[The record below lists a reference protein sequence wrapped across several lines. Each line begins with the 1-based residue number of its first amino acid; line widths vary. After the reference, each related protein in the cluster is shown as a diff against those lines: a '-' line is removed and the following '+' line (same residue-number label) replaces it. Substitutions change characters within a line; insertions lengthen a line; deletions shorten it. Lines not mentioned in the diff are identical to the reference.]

1 MPDPSEQW
9 EIEEYSCEDNGG
21 KMSWLLSNAL
31 RLGKKVLITGI
42 VVSSTTLVIPP
53 LLAISA
59 IGFVVSIPSGLL
71 LASYACSERLMTKL
85 LPGPALPSHL
95 LDFGLASDDEEV
107 EEEHEGCEGD
117 IGMEK
122 EEEEKMEKTK
132 RGIEMRIELGLRE
145 GEVTKGNNFG
155 VKKDEQGLIED
166 VDDILEE
173 NGYDEDGGECLD
185 EEEETPLEKMIKAKH
200 LGPREDEKEEPVIEE
215 NDEQPVDG
223 AEKGLVVVIEDVG
236 DCMGG
241 KEETPLEEMIEV
253 KPLGLRE
260 DEKEE
265 PVIEEKRNEQPVDEG
280 TKGVLVV
287 IEEYEESGNSIEG
300 LETPFEVTTVVV
312 LEEIG
317 SNERVNDI
325 EEEELV
331 RETRGL
337 IETLR
342 DECKAN
348 DAVEEDKQYVEERQG
363 GTEEGEQKI
372 VKNAEVMQI
381 PNEGKNVHS
390 MVEMDGNLEELREE
404 EVPKVGE
411 KMLET
416 RYMEII
422 DAVPKEAQANE
433 KKGEGKTVNNEQA
446 EKPIVEIGET
456 INVLIGPMGMTL
468 VEEMREEED
477 VDYIKEEDV
486 SMGDGNVEQKFV
498 LDKGATLQGGGIED
512 NYLAGDANRD
522 LQLNN
527 EKEIVISSNADVREI
542 PDESGLDLLDE
553 KNEAGKQY
561 AYVVHGTPKESL
573 SYTGSEDIK
582 SLEHQDPAAVD
593 ESSHKGISSEKDIT
607 VPSNEVL
614 FNEEKIWVK
623 IDAMRTIVGYKATPQ
638 KMCIEELKAL
648 YILTGVEPPALFKD
662 PSDLVEVNEK
672 LQFLM
677 SIVGVK

>member
-1 MPDPSEQW
+1 MEDPIEEW

-21 KMSWLLSNAL
+21 KMSWLLNNGL
-31 RLGKKVLITGI
+31 GLGKKVLITGI
-42 VVSSTTLVIPP
+42 VVSSTPLVIPL

-107 EEEHEGCEGD
+107 EEEDEGCEGD

-122 EEEEKMEKTK
+122 EEEEQMEETK
-132 RGIEMRIELGLRE
+132 RGVEMRIELGLRE
-145 GEVTKGNNFG
+145 GRVTKGNNFG

-173 NGYDEDGGECLD
+173 NGYEEDGGECLN

-223 AEKGLVVVIEDVG
+223 AEKGLVAVIEDVG
-236 DCMGG
+236 DCLGE

-300 LETPFEVTTVVV
+300 LETPFEVATVVV

-317 SNERVNDI
+317 SNERVNDF
-325 EEEELV
+325 E
-331 RETRGL
+331 
-337 IETLR
+337 
-342 DECKAN
+342 
-348 DAVEEDKQYVEERQG
+348 AVEEDKQYVEERQG

-381 PNEGKNVHS
+381 PNEDKNVHS

-422 DAVPKEAQANE
+422 DAVPKEAQAIE
-433 KKGEGKTVNNEQA
+433 KKGEGKTVVNNEQA
-446 EKPIVEIGET
+446 EKPIVEINET
-456 INVLIGPMGMTL
+456 INVLIGPKAMTL

-477 VDYIKEEDV
+477 VDYIKEADV

-498 LDKGATLQGGGIED
+498 LDKGATLQGGGVED
-512 NYLAGDANRD
+512 NYLAGDANQD

-542 PDESGLDLLDE
+542 ADESGLNLLDE

-561 AYVVHGTPKESL
+561 AYVVHATPKGTYHCFWSNLL
-573 SYTGSEDIK
+573 SYYQLKVI
-582 SLEHQDPAAVD
+582 
-593 ESSHKGISSEKDIT
+593 
-607 VPSNEVL
+607 N
-614 FNEEKIWVK
+614 KIYTLHT
-623 IDAMRTIVGYKATPQ
+623 R
-638 KMCIEELKAL
+638 
-648 YILTGVEPPALFKD
+648 
-662 PSDLVEVNEK
+662 
-672 LQFLM
+672 
-677 SIVGVK
+677 

>member
-1 MPDPSEQW
+1 MQDPSEEW
-9 EIEEYSCEDNGG
+9 EIEEYACEDNGG
-21 KMSWLLSNAL
+21 KMSWLLNNGL

-42 VVSSTTLVIPP
+42 VVSSTPLVIPP

-71 LASYACSERLMTKL
+71 LASYACSERFMTKL

-122 EEEEKMEKTK
+122 EEEEQMEETK
-132 RGIEMRIELGLRE
+132 RGVEMGIELGLRE

-173 NGYDEDGGECLD
+173 NGYEEDGSKCLD

-215 NDEQPVDG
+215 NDEQPVGG

-236 DCMGG
+236 DCLGG

-300 LETPFEVTTVVV
+300 LETPFEVTTIVV

-342 DECKAN
+342 DECKAD
-348 DAVEEDKQYVEERQG
+348 DAVEEDKQFVEERQE

-390 MVEMDGNLEELREE
+390 MVEMDGNLEELREKE
-404 EVPKVGE
+404 APKVGE

-422 DAVPKEAQANE
+422 DAVPKEAQAIE
-433 KKGEGKTVNNEQA
+433 KKGERKTVVNNEQA
-446 EKPIVEIGET
+446 EKPIVEISET

-477 VDYIKEEDV
+477 VDYIKEADV
-486 SMGDGNVEQKFV
+486 SMGDGNAEQKFV
-498 LDKGATLQGGGIED
+498 LDKGATLQGVED

-542 PDESGLDLLDE
+542 PGESGLDLLDE

-561 AYVVHGTPKESL
+561 AYVVHGTPKGTYHCFLSNLL
-573 SYTGSEDIK
+573 SYFQLKVI
-582 SLEHQDPAAVD
+582 
-593 ESSHKGISSEKDIT
+593 
-607 VPSNEVL
+607 N
-614 FNEEKIWVK
+614 KIC
-623 IDAMRTIVGYKATPQ
+623 TPH
-638 KMCIEELKAL
+638 
-648 YILTGVEPPALFKD
+648 TR
-662 PSDLVEVNEK
+662 
-672 LQFLM
+672 
-677 SIVGVK
+677 

>member
-1 MPDPSEQW
+1 MQDPSEEW

-21 KMSWLLSNAL
+21 KMSWLLNNGL

-42 VVSSTTLVIPP
+42 VVSSTPLVIPP

-122 EEEEKMEKTK
+122 EEEEQMEETK
-132 RGIEMRIELGLRE
+132 RGVEMGIELGLRE

-173 NGYDEDGGECLD
+173 NGYEEDGSKCLD

-215 NDEQPVDG
+215 NDEQPVGG

-236 DCMGG
+236 DCLGG

-300 LETPFEVTTVVV
+300 LETPFEVTTIVV

-342 DECKAN
+342 DECKAD
-348 DAVEEDKQYVEERQG
+348 DAVEEDKQFVEERQE

-390 MVEMDGNLEELREE
+390 MVEMDGNLEELREKE
-404 EVPKVGE
+404 APKVGE

-422 DAVPKEAQANE
+422 DAVPKEAQAIE
-433 KKGEGKTVNNEQA
+433 KKGERKTVVNNEQA
-446 EKPIVEIGET
+446 EKPIVEISET

-477 VDYIKEEDV
+477 VDYIKEADV
-486 SMGDGNVEQKFV
+486 SMGDGNAEQKFV
-498 LDKGATLQGGGIED
+498 LDKGATLQGVED

-542 PDESGLDLLDE
+542 PGESGLDLLDE

-561 AYVVHGTPKESL
+561 AYVVHGTPKGTYHCFLSNLL
-573 SYTGSEDIK
+573 SYFQLKVI
-582 SLEHQDPAAVD
+582 
-593 ESSHKGISSEKDIT
+593 
-607 VPSNEVL
+607 N
-614 FNEEKIWVK
+614 KIC
-623 IDAMRTIVGYKATPQ
+623 TPH
-638 KMCIEELKAL
+638 
-648 YILTGVEPPALFKD
+648 TR
-662 PSDLVEVNEK
+662 
-672 LQFLM
+672 
-677 SIVGVK
+677 

>member
-1 MPDPSEQW
+1 MQDPSEEW

-21 KMSWLLSNAL
+21 KMSWLLNNGL

-42 VVSSTTLVIPP
+42 VVSSTPLVIPP

-122 EEEEKMEKTK
+122 EEEEQMEETK
-132 RGIEMRIELGLRE
+132 RGVEMGIELGLRE

-173 NGYDEDGGECLD
+173 NGYEEDGSKCLD

-215 NDEQPVDG
+215 NDEQPVGG

-236 DCMGG
+236 DCLGG

-260 DEKEE
+260 DEKEG

-300 LETPFEVTTVVV
+300 LETPFEVTTIVV

-342 DECKAN
+342 DECKAD
-348 DAVEEDKQYVEERQG
+348 DAVEEDKQFVEERQE

-390 MVEMDGNLEELREE
+390 MVEMDGNLEELREKE
-404 EVPKVGE
+404 APKVGE

-422 DAVPKEAQANE
+422 DAVPKEAQAIE
-433 KKGEGKTVNNEQA
+433 KKGERKTVVNNEQA
-446 EKPIVEIGET
+446 EKPIVEISET

-477 VDYIKEEDV
+477 VDYIKEADV
-486 SMGDGNVEQKFV
+486 SMGDGNAEQKFV
-498 LDKGATLQGGGIED
+498 LDKGATLQGVED

-542 PDESGLDLLDE
+542 PGESGLDLLDE

-561 AYVVHGTPKESL
+561 AYVVHGTPKGTYHCFLSNLL
-573 SYTGSEDIK
+573 SYFQLKVI
-582 SLEHQDPAAVD
+582 
-593 ESSHKGISSEKDIT
+593 
-607 VPSNEVL
+607 N
-614 FNEEKIWVK
+614 KIC
-623 IDAMRTIVGYKATPQ
+623 TPH
-638 KMCIEELKAL
+638 
-648 YILTGVEPPALFKD
+648 TR
-662 PSDLVEVNEK
+662 
-672 LQFLM
+672 
-677 SIVGVK
+677 

>member
-607 VPSNEVL
+607 VPSNEVS
-614 FNEEKIWVK
+614 
-623 IDAMRTIVGYKATPQ
+623 A
-638 KMCIEELKAL
+638 
-648 YILTGVEPPALFKD
+648 
-662 PSDLVEVNEK
+662 
-672 LQFLM
+672 
-677 SIVGVK
+677 

>member
-607 VPSNEVL
+607 VPSNE
-614 FNEEKIWVK
+614 I
-623 IDAMRTIVGYKATPQ
+623 
-638 KMCIEELKAL
+638 
-648 YILTGVEPPALFKD
+648 
-662 PSDLVEVNEK
+662 
-672 LQFLM
+672 
-677 SIVGVK
+677 

>member
-1 MPDPSEQW
+1 MQDPSEEW

-21 KMSWLLSNAL
+21 KMSWLLNNGL

-42 VVSSTTLVIPP
+42 VVSSTPLVIPP

-122 EEEEKMEKTK
+122 EEEEQMEETK
-132 RGIEMRIELGLRE
+132 RGVEMGIELGLRE

-173 NGYDEDGGECLD
+173 NGYEEDGSKCLD

-215 NDEQPVDG
+215 NDEQPVGG

-236 DCMGG
+236 DCLEG

-300 LETPFEVTTVVV
+300 LETPFEVTTIVV

-342 DECKAN
+342 DECKAD
-348 DAVEEDKQYVEERQG
+348 DAVEEDKQFVEERQE

-390 MVEMDGNLEELREE
+390 MVEMDGNLEELREKE
-404 EVPKVGE
+404 APKVGE

-422 DAVPKEAQANE
+422 DAVPKEAQAIE
-433 KKGEGKTVNNEQA
+433 KKGERKTVVNNEQA
-446 EKPIVEIGET
+446 EKPIVEISET

-477 VDYIKEEDV
+477 VDYIKEADV
-486 SMGDGNVEQKFV
+486 SMGDGNAEQKFV
-498 LDKGATLQGGGIED
+498 LDKGATLQGVED

-542 PDESGLDLLDE
+542 PGESGLDLLDE

-561 AYVVHGTPKESL
+561 AYVVHGTPKGTYHCFLSNLL
-573 SYTGSEDIK
+573 SYFQLKVI
-582 SLEHQDPAAVD
+582 
-593 ESSHKGISSEKDIT
+593 
-607 VPSNEVL
+607 N
-614 FNEEKIWVK
+614 KIC
-623 IDAMRTIVGYKATPQ
+623 TPH
-638 KMCIEELKAL
+638 
-648 YILTGVEPPALFKD
+648 TR
-662 PSDLVEVNEK
+662 
-672 LQFLM
+672 
-677 SIVGVK
+677 

>member
-1 MPDPSEQW
+1 MQDPSEEW

-21 KMSWLLSNAL
+21 KMSWLLNNGL

-42 VVSSTTLVIPP
+42 VVSSTPLVIPP

-122 EEEEKMEKTK
+122 EEEKQMEETK
-132 RGIEMRIELGLRE
+132 RGVEMGIELGLRE

-173 NGYDEDGGECLD
+173 NGYEEDGSKCLD

-215 NDEQPVDG
+215 NDEQPVGG

-236 DCMGG
+236 DCLGG

-300 LETPFEVTTVVV
+300 LETPFEVTTIVV

-342 DECKAN
+342 DECKAD
-348 DAVEEDKQYVEERQG
+348 DAVEEDKQFVEERQE

-390 MVEMDGNLEELREE
+390 MVEMDGNLEELREKE
-404 EVPKVGE
+404 APKVGE

-422 DAVPKEAQANE
+422 DAVPKEAQAIE
-433 KKGEGKTVNNEQA
+433 KKGERKTVVNNEQA
-446 EKPIVEIGET
+446 EKPIVEISET

-477 VDYIKEEDV
+477 VDYIKEADV
-486 SMGDGNVEQKFV
+486 SMGDGNAEQKFV
-498 LDKGATLQGGGIED
+498 LDKGATLQGVED

-542 PDESGLDLLDE
+542 PGESGLDLLDE

-561 AYVVHGTPKESL
+561 AYVVHGTPKGTYHCFLSNLL
-573 SYTGSEDIK
+573 SYFQLKVI
-582 SLEHQDPAAVD
+582 
-593 ESSHKGISSEKDIT
+593 
-607 VPSNEVL
+607 N
-614 FNEEKIWVK
+614 KIC
-623 IDAMRTIVGYKATPQ
+623 TPH
-638 KMCIEELKAL
+638 
-648 YILTGVEPPALFKD
+648 TR
-662 PSDLVEVNEK
+662 
-672 LQFLM
+672 
-677 SIVGVK
+677 

>member
-21 KMSWLLSNAL
+21 KMSWLLNNAL

-117 IGMEK
+117 IGIEK

-215 NDEQPVDG
+215 NDEQLVDG

-348 DAVEEDKQYVEERQG
+348 DAVKEDKQYLEERQG

-446 EKPIVEIGET
+446 EKPIVEISET

-477 VDYIKEEDV
+477 FDYIKEEDV

-542 PDESGLDLLDE
+542 PDESGLDMLDE

-607 VPSNEVL
+607 VPSNEVS
-614 FNEEKIWVK
+614 
-623 IDAMRTIVGYKATPQ
+623 A
-638 KMCIEELKAL
+638 
-648 YILTGVEPPALFKD
+648 
-662 PSDLVEVNEK
+662 
-672 LQFLM
+672 
-677 SIVGVK
+677 

>member
-1 MPDPSEQW
+1 MVVEQW
-9 EIEEYSCEDNGG
+9 SETG
-21 KMSWLLSNAL
+21 KE
-31 RLGKKVLITGI
+31 GLITGI
-42 VVSSTTLVIPP
+42 VVSSTPLVIPP

-122 EEEEKMEKTK
+122 EEEEQMEETK
-132 RGIEMRIELGLRE
+132 RGVEMGIELGLRE

-173 NGYDEDGGECLD
+173 NGYEEDGSKCLD

-215 NDEQPVDG
+215 NDEQPVGG

-236 DCMGG
+236 DCLGG

-300 LETPFEVTTVVV
+300 LETPFEVTTIVV

-342 DECKAN
+342 DECKAD
-348 DAVEEDKQYVEERQG
+348 DAVEEDKQFVEERQE

-390 MVEMDGNLEELREE
+390 MVEMDGNLEELREKE
-404 EVPKVGE
+404 APKVGE

-422 DAVPKEAQANE
+422 DAVPKEAQAIE
-433 KKGEGKTVNNEQA
+433 KKGERKTVVNNEQA
-446 EKPIVEIGET
+446 EKPIVEISET

-477 VDYIKEEDV
+477 VDYIKEADV
-486 SMGDGNVEQKFV
+486 SMGDGNAEQKFV
-498 LDKGATLQGGGIED
+498 LDKGATLQGVED

-542 PDESGLDLLDE
+542 PGESGLDLLDE

-561 AYVVHGTPKESL
+561 AYVVHGTPKGTYHCFLSNLL
-573 SYTGSEDIK
+573 SYFQLKVI
-582 SLEHQDPAAVD
+582 
-593 ESSHKGISSEKDIT
+593 
-607 VPSNEVL
+607 N
-614 FNEEKIWVK
+614 KIC
-623 IDAMRTIVGYKATPQ
+623 TPH
-638 KMCIEELKAL
+638 
-648 YILTGVEPPALFKD
+648 TR
-662 PSDLVEVNEK
+662 
-672 LQFLM
+672 
-677 SIVGVK
+677 

>member
-1 MPDPSEQW
+1 MQDPSEEW

-21 KMSWLLSNAL
+21 KMSWLLNNGL

-42 VVSSTTLVIPP
+42 VVSSTSLVIPP

-122 EEEEKMEKTK
+122 EEEEQMEETK
-132 RGIEMRIELGLRE
+132 RGVEMGIELGLRE

-155 VKKDEQGLIED
+155 VKKDEQGLLED

-173 NGYDEDGGECLD
+173 NGYEEDGSKCLD

-215 NDEQPVDG
+215 NDEQPVGG

-236 DCMGG
+236 DCLGG

-300 LETPFEVTTVVV
+300 LETPFEVTTIVV

-342 DECKAN
+342 DECKAD
-348 DAVEEDKQYVEERQG
+348 DAVEEDKQFVEERQE

-390 MVEMDGNLEELREE
+390 MVEMDGNLEELREKE
-404 EVPKVGE
+404 APKVGE

-422 DAVPKEAQANE
+422 DAVPKEAQAIE
-433 KKGEGKTVNNEQA
+433 KKGERKTVVNNEQA
-446 EKPIVEIGET
+446 EKPIVEISET

-477 VDYIKEEDV
+477 VDYIKEADV
-486 SMGDGNVEQKFV
+486 SMGDGNAEQKFV
-498 LDKGATLQGGGIED
+498 LDKGATLQGVED

-542 PDESGLDLLDE
+542 PGESGLDLLDE

-561 AYVVHGTPKESL
+561 AYVVHGTPKGTYHCFLSNLL
-573 SYTGSEDIK
+573 SYFQLKVI
-582 SLEHQDPAAVD
+582 
-593 ESSHKGISSEKDIT
+593 
-607 VPSNEVL
+607 N
-614 FNEEKIWVK
+614 KIC
-623 IDAMRTIVGYKATPQ
+623 TPH
-638 KMCIEELKAL
+638 
-648 YILTGVEPPALFKD
+648 TR
-662 PSDLVEVNEK
+662 
-672 LQFLM
+672 
-677 SIVGVK
+677 

>member
-1 MPDPSEQW
+1 MVVEQW
-9 EIEEYSCEDNGG
+9 SETG
-21 KMSWLLSNAL
+21 KE
-31 RLGKKVLITGI
+31 GLITGI
-42 VVSSTTLVIPP
+42 VVSSTPLVIPP

-71 LASYACSERLMTKL
+71 LASYACSERLMRKL

-122 EEEEKMEKTK
+122 EEEEQMEETK
-132 RGIEMRIELGLRE
+132 RGVEMGIELGLRE

-173 NGYDEDGGECLD
+173 NGYEEDGSKCLD

-215 NDEQPVDG
+215 NDEQPVGG

-236 DCMGG
+236 DCLEG

-300 LETPFEVTTVVV
+300 LETPFEVTTIVV

-342 DECKAN
+342 DECKAD
-348 DAVEEDKQYVEERQG
+348 DAVEEDKQFVEERQE

-390 MVEMDGNLEELREE
+390 MVEMDGNLEELREKE
-404 EVPKVGE
+404 APKVGE

-422 DAVPKEAQANE
+422 DAVPKEAQAIE
-433 KKGEGKTVNNEQA
+433 KKGERKTVVNNEQA
-446 EKPIVEIGET
+446 EKPIVEISET

-477 VDYIKEEDV
+477 VDYIKEADV
-486 SMGDGNVEQKFV
+486 SMGDGNAEQKFV
-498 LDKGATLQGGGIED
+498 LDKGATLQGVED

-542 PDESGLDLLDE
+542 PGESGLDLLDE

-561 AYVVHGTPKESL
+561 AYVVHGTPKGTYHCFLSNLL
-573 SYTGSEDIK
+573 SYFQLKVI
-582 SLEHQDPAAVD
+582 
-593 ESSHKGISSEKDIT
+593 
-607 VPSNEVL
+607 N
-614 FNEEKIWVK
+614 KIC
-623 IDAMRTIVGYKATPQ
+623 TPH
-638 KMCIEELKAL
+638 
-648 YILTGVEPPALFKD
+648 TR
-662 PSDLVEVNEK
+662 
-672 LQFLM
+672 
-677 SIVGVK
+677 

>member
-1 MPDPSEQW
+1 MQDPSEEW

-21 KMSWLLSNAL
+21 KMSWLLNNGL

-42 VVSSTTLVIPP
+42 VVSSTPLVIPP

-122 EEEEKMEKTK
+122 EEEEKMEETK
-132 RGIEMRIELGLRE
+132 RGVEMGIELGLRE

-173 NGYDEDGGECLD
+173 NGYEEDGSKCLD

-215 NDEQPVDG
+215 NDEQPVGG

-236 DCMGG
+236 DCLGG

-300 LETPFEVTTVVV
+300 LETPFEVTTIVV

-342 DECKAN
+342 DECKAD
-348 DAVEEDKQYVEERQG
+348 DAVEEDKQYVEERQE

-390 MVEMDGNLEELREE
+390 MVEMDGNLEELREKE
-404 EVPKVGE
+404 APKVGE

-422 DAVPKEAQANE
+422 DAVPKEAQAIE
-433 KKGEGKTVNNEQA
+433 KKGERKTVVNNEQA
-446 EKPIVEIGET
+446 EKPIVEISET

-477 VDYIKEEDV
+477 VDYIKEADV
-486 SMGDGNVEQKFV
+486 SMGDGNAEQKFV
-498 LDKGATLQGGGIED
+498 LDKGATLQGVED

-542 PDESGLDLLDE
+542 PGESGLDLLDE

-561 AYVVHGTPKESL
+561 AYVVHGTPKGTYHCFLSNLL
-573 SYTGSEDIK
+573 SYFQLKVI
-582 SLEHQDPAAVD
+582 
-593 ESSHKGISSEKDIT
+593 
-607 VPSNEVL
+607 N
-614 FNEEKIWVK
+614 KIC
-623 IDAMRTIVGYKATPQ
+623 TPH
-638 KMCIEELKAL
+638 
-648 YILTGVEPPALFKD
+648 TR
-662 PSDLVEVNEK
+662 
-672 LQFLM
+672 
-677 SIVGVK
+677 

>member
-1 MPDPSEQW
+1 MQDPSEEW

-21 KMSWLLSNAL
+21 KMSWLLNNGL

-42 VVSSTTLVIPP
+42 VVSSTPLVIPP

-122 EEEEKMEKTK
+122 EEEKQMEETK
-132 RGIEMRIELGLRE
+132 RGVEMGIELGLRE

-173 NGYDEDGGECLD
+173 NGYEEDGSKRLD

-215 NDEQPVDG
+215 NDEQPVGG

-236 DCMGG
+236 DCLGG

-300 LETPFEVTTVVV
+300 LETPFEVTTIVV

-342 DECKAN
+342 DECKAD
-348 DAVEEDKQYVEERQG
+348 DAVEEDKQFVEERQE

-390 MVEMDGNLEELREE
+390 MVEMDGNLEELREKE
-404 EVPKVGE
+404 APKVGE

-416 RYMEII
+416 RYMEIT
-422 DAVPKEAQANE
+422 DAVPKEAQAIE
-433 KKGEGKTVNNEQA
+433 KKGERKTVVNNEQA
-446 EKPIVEIGET
+446 EKPIVEISET

-477 VDYIKEEDV
+477 VDYIKEADV
-486 SMGDGNVEQKFV
+486 SMGDGNAEQKFV
-498 LDKGATLQGGGIED
+498 LDKGATLQGVED

-542 PDESGLDLLDE
+542 PGESGIDLLDE

-561 AYVVHGTPKESL
+561 AYVVHGTPKGTYHCFLSNLL
-573 SYTGSEDIK
+573 SYFQLKVI
-582 SLEHQDPAAVD
+582 
-593 ESSHKGISSEKDIT
+593 
-607 VPSNEVL
+607 N
-614 FNEEKIWVK
+614 KIC
-623 IDAMRTIVGYKATPQ
+623 TPH
-638 KMCIEELKAL
+638 
-648 YILTGVEPPALFKD
+648 TR
-662 PSDLVEVNEK
+662 
-672 LQFLM
+672 
-677 SIVGVK
+677 